1 MSSNCIRSYFLFIF
15 LSCALFDR
23 TSARARQPRVLN
35 PSQSSWF
42 TRYVSFSFNKNL
54 QKTSPRDLTRV
65 RISSVPRLI
74 FCVKPLTR
82 SFPFPLQIFKGES
95 FAYNASNDVMQA
107 EQMADAQLK
116 AVVQEWESRMDSF
129 KVVVESRFSEELN
142 PTVYPQV
149 GFSRR
154 RQPKTGIPKCTPGLH
169 KRNVAHL

>member
-1 MSSNCIRSYFLFIF
+1 MFRFF
-15 LSCALFDR
+15 
-23 TSARARQPRVLN
+23 
-35 PSQSSWF
+35 
-42 TRYVSFSFNKNL
+42 FNKKT
-54 QKTSPRDLTRV
+54 QKTSPRVLRRV

-95 FAYNASNDVMQA
+95 FAYNAPNDIIQA
-107 EQMADAQLK
+107 EQIADAQLK
-116 AVVQEWESRMDSF
+116 AVAQEGEDWMDSF

-154 RQPKTGIPKCTPGLH
+154 RQPKTGIPECTPGLH
-169 KRNVAHL
+169 KRNFAHPQSKRS